1 MSKRVWKIHQDDKV
15 MILAGK
21 DKGKVGKVK
30 KVMRD
35 KDLVI
40 VEGVNVAKKHVKP
53 NPYQNEQ
60 GGIVDKEMPLHVS
73 NVQLMCESC
82 SESSRIGVKMTEDG
96 KKVRYCKKCNE
107 VIS

>member
-1 MSKRVWKIHQDDKV
+1 

>member
-15 MILAGK
+15 IILAGK

-53 NPYQNEQ
+53 NPYKNEQ
-60 GGIVDKEMPLHVS
+60 GGITDKEMPLHVS

-82 SESSRIGVKMTEDG
+82 SKSSRIGYKMTEDG